1 MCGSINTNL
10 IREVRNR
17 VLANRSRYNVICIG
31 DKGTQ
36 ALIRPF
42 PDVLRESINDI
53 ETPLNFYVG
62 L

>member
-10 IREVRNR
+10 VREVRNR
-17 VLANRSRYNVICIG
+17 LLANRSRYNVICIG